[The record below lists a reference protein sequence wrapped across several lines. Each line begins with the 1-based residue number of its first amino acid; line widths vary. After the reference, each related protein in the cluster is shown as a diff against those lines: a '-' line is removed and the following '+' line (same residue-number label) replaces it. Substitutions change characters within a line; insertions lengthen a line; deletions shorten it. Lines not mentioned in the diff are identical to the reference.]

1 MPRIDEPLEV
11 RGEIP
16 VTLPPNTMGNEAYT
30 TCFYAFNLN
39 GLVVAGSGDQL
50 VLDPARN
57 EAQGSAPGTKM
68 ESRTGSA
75 DPALPAGLPE
85 VRPRSWRNI
94 ETSSGPGP
102 GAPFSS
108 PSRTS

>member
-1 MPRIDEPLEV
+1 M

-50 VLDPARN
+50 ILVRP
-57 EAQGSAPGTKM
+57 
-68 ESRTGSA
+68 ESRPNIPPPERRWNRENVLSIQLFRLGYFKSDLILAQYRDKLGTG
-75 DPALPAGLPE
+75 AGRAILE
-85 VRPRSWRNI
+85 A
-94 ETSSGPGP
+94 G
-102 GAPFSS
+102 
-108 PSRTS
+108 RTW